1 MTATAATTPAA
12 GPTKVLRRLARRE
25 LHSPRSTAAILLAVL
40 LVFMIFNTRK
50 RTKQMKAEQEEKAT
64 KTVPGVKVLLQ
75 GGIYGTIVAYDPE
88 DLDSPALVEI
98 APGTII
104 EVHSQAILR
113 IVEPKDVVVEDALVD
128 DAIVAEAPVADAPVV
143 AFDERP
149 AAAADAPTLETP
161 EETRARLER
170 DADNK

>member
-1 MTATAATTPAA
+1 MPMEFLLF
-12 GPTKVLRRLARRE
+12 G
-25 LHSPRSTAAILLAVL
+25 LLAVL

-64 KTVPGVKVLLQ
+64 KTVPGAKVLLQ

-88 DLDSPALVEI
+88 DLDTPALVEI

-104 EVHSQAILR
+104 DVHSQAILR
-113 IVEPKDVVVEDALVD
+113 VVEPKDAVVDESADEIVE
-128 DAIVAEAPVADAPVV
+128 EQVADESIAPAV
-143 AFDERP
+143 
-149 AAAADAPTLETP
+149 ETP

-170 DADNK
+170 DADDK

>member
-1 MTATAATTPAA
+1 MEFLLF
-12 GPTKVLRRLARRE
+12 G
-25 LHSPRSTAAILLAVL
+25 LLAVL

-64 KTVPGVKVLLQ
+64 KTVPGAKVLLQ

-88 DLDSPALVEI
+88 DLDTPALVEI

-104 EVHSQAILR
+104 DVHSQAILR
-113 IVEPKDVVVEDALVD
+113 VVEPKDAVVDASADEIVE
-128 DAIVAEAPVADAPVV
+128 EQVADDSIAPAV
-143 AFDERP
+143 
-149 AAAADAPTLETP
+149 ETP

-170 DADNK
+170 DADDK

>member
-1 MTATAATTPAA
+1 MPMEFILF
-12 GPTKVLRRLARRE
+12 G
-25 LHSPRSTAAILLAVL
+25 LLAVL

-50 RTKQMKAEQEEKAT
+50 RTRAMKAEQEEKAT

-113 IVEPKDVVVEDALVD
+113 IVEPKDVIVEDAVDQD
-128 DAIVAEAPVADAPVV
+128 DALDQDDAVVAESDAP
-143 AFDERP
+143 AI
-149 AAAADAPTLETP
+149 ETT
-161 EETRARLER
+161 EETRARLDR
-170 DADNK
+170 DADDK

>member
-1 MTATAATTPAA
+1 MPMEFLLF
-12 GPTKVLRRLARRE
+12 G
-25 LHSPRSTAAILLAVL
+25 LLAVL

-64 KTVPGVKVLLQ
+64 KTVPGAKVLLQ

-88 DLDSPALVEI
+88 DLDTPALVEI

-104 EVHSQAILR
+104 DVHSQAILR
-113 IVEPKDVVVEDALVD
+113 VVEPKDAVVDAPADEV
-128 DAIVAEAPVADAPVV
+128 VAEQVTDESIAPAV
-143 AFDERP
+143 
-149 AAAADAPTLETP
+149 ETP

-170 DADNK
+170 DADDK

>member
-1 MTATAATTPAA
+1 MPMEFLLF
-12 GPTKVLRRLARRE
+12 G
-25 LHSPRSTAAILLAVL
+25 LLAVL

-64 KTVPGVKVLLQ
+64 KTVPGAKVLLQ

-88 DLDSPALVEI
+88 DLDTPALVEI

-104 EVHSQAILR
+104 DVHSQAILR
-113 IVEPKDVVVEDALVD
+113 VVEPKDAVVDESADEIVE
-128 DAIVAEAPVADAPVV
+128 EQVADESIA
-143 AFDERP
+143 P
-149 AAAADAPTLETP
+149 AAETP

-170 DADNK
+170 DADDK

>member
-1 MTATAATTPAA
+1 MEFLLF
-12 GPTKVLRRLARRE
+12 G
-25 LHSPRSTAAILLAVL
+25 LLAVL

-64 KTVPGVKVLLQ
+64 KTVPGAKVLLQ

-88 DLDSPALVEI
+88 DLDTPALVEI

-104 EVHSQAILR
+104 DVHSQAILR
-113 IVEPKDVVVEDALVD
+113 VVEPKDAVVDAPADEV
-128 DAIVAEAPVADAPVV
+128 VAEQVTDESIAPAV
-143 AFDERP
+143 
-149 AAAADAPTLETP
+149 ETP

-170 DADNK
+170 DADDK